1 MDSYKLAIKWFA
13 RDSSAVAPEALVPVF
28 HSWIQNRSL
37 PNHQA
42 IDVANY
48 AHVVHGPGVVL
59 VAHEGN
65 FAYDLA
71 EGRPGLLYTRQRPL
85 SGTFEQR
92 LSAVCAASLAA
103 SAMLEQTPGIAF
115 HTDRVLF
122 RINDRLLAPNTVE
135 TFKSVEPELNT
146 FFSTLLGAAVKL
158 EHLPAVDRPFE
169 VAIQGSATSAS
180 LGSLRSRIK

>member
-13 RDSSAVAPEALVPVF
+13 QDAKAVALEALVPVF

-71 EGRPGLLYTRQRPL
+71 EGRPGLLYYRQRPL
-85 SGTFEQR
+85 SGNFEQR

-103 SAMLEQTPGIAF
+103 CALLEQSPGIAF
-115 HTDRVLF
+115 HTDRVLL
-122 RINDRLLAPNTVE
+122 RINDRLLAPNTAE
-135 TFKSVEPELNT
+135 TFKSVEPALRT
-146 FFSTLLGAAVKL
+146 FFSTLLGGPVTLK
-158 EHLPAVDRPFE
+158 HLAGVERPFE
-169 VAIQGSATSAS
+169 VAIQGPTHG
-180 LGSLRSRIK
+180 GSPGTLLSRIK